1 MTVFTSTPAGGGPGL
16 ALEPTREER
25 LLRDS
30 VSSISRKY
38 GPDYFQRVVDS
49 KTAPNELWKELG
61 DAGFLSV
68 HLPEEYGGGGAGLA
82 ELSMVLEETAA
93 AGVPALSAV
102 FSAGVNGTILA
113 KHGTPEQKERW
124 LRPLAE
130 RAAMSSFAI
139 TEPDAGTNSFAIN
152 TWAKPA
158 GEGFVINGMKYY
170 ISGMEEAEFVLVVA
184 RTGTDERTGR
194 GRLTLFLVD
203 ADAAGISRQVIPT
216 ALQVPERQST
226 VYFENVRV
234 SADRVI
240 GTIDHGMKAA
250 FAGINAERLLVSSI
264 CIGVGRYALDK
275 AVSYANERSVWGVP
289 IGTHQSVA
297 HPLAES
303 KIAIESAK
311 LMTARACALYDS
323 GVNPGESSNM
333 AKVLGV
339 DAGLQSLD
347 AAIQTHGGNGVAL
360 EYQLSNYWFLL
371 RMLKIG
377 PVSKEMVLNFIAEH
391 TLGLPKSY

>member
-1 MTVFTSTPAGGGPGL
+1 MATLSPLRTATHAGLP
-16 ALEPTREER
+16 LEPTSDEL
-25 LLRDS
+25 LLRQS
-30 VSSISRKY
+30 VASISRKY
-38 GPDYFQRVVDS
+38 GPDYFQKLS
-49 KTAPNELWKELG
+49 TAGEPPTELWRDLC
-61 DAGFLSV
+61 ASGFLGV
-68 HLPEEYGGGGAGLA
+68 HLPEEHGGGGAGLS
-82 ELSMVLEETAA
+82 ELSAVIEETAA
-93 AGVPALSAV
+93 AGVPVLSAI

-113 KHGTPEQKERW
+113 QHGTAEQKDRW

-130 RAAMSSFAI
+130 GTAMSSFAI

-152 TWAKPA
+152 TWAMPD
-158 GEGFVINGMKYY
+158 GDEFVINGMKYY
-170 ISGMEEAEFVLVVA
+170 ISGMEEASFLLLVA

-194 GRLTLFLVD
+194 GRLSLFVVD
-203 ADAAGISRQVIPT
+203 ADADGLTRQVIPT

-234 SADRVI
+234 SADRVV
-240 GTIDHGMKAA
+240 GQIDHGMKAA

-264 CIGVGRYALDK
+264 CTGVGRYALDK
-275 AVSYANERSVWGVP
+275 AVKYANERSVWGVP
-289 IGTHQSVA
+289 IGSHQGVA

-303 KIAIESAK
+303 KIALESAR
-311 LMTARACALYDS
+311 LMTARACALYDA

-339 DAGLQSLD
+339 DAGLHALD

-360 EYQLSNYWFLL
+360 EYQLSNYYFLL